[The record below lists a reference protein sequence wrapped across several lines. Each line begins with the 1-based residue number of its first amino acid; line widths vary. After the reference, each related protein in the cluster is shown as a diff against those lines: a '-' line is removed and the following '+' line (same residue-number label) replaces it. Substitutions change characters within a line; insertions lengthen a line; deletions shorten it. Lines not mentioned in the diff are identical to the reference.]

1 MHTCVRSRSSRVRA
15 IFSEMTAIPCS
26 SSAENAPLVYLAVL
40 LLSAPSS
47 CISVSLCARI
57 AACMAYFSLRC
68 YSETVPRRKHVVR
81 LLANGTGVASASGIF
96 FVYSSRHARLW
107 AAFRTRVG
115 TWSSRRKR
123 CKSRYPPTTTAAS
136 ICHARRSSPWLLR
149 SPHAPLR
156 PALGRVGSHA
166 TLLLHPHA
174 PMLRVP
180 VHPTSLPGPR
190 QLLRA
195 LSPLC
200 VSKRGPEFTPVS
212 DSLLS
217 WGRGLLATKSKA
229 QATAVHSLTAVL
241 SSSARSSGGSST
253 AASVIKPTQ
262 ERPTRRNLKHVDRT
276 GASRVLKRASLLP

>member
-1 MHTCVRSRSSRVRA
+1 MSSDCWPMAQAWRRRQE
-15 IFSEMTAIPCS
+15 S
-26 SSAENAPLVYLAVL
+26 
-40 LLSAPSS
+40 SS
-47 CISVSLCARI
+47 CILPA
-57 AACMAYFSLRC
+57 M
-68 YSETVPRRKHVVR
+68 P
-81 LLANGTGVASASGIF
+81 ASGPPS
-96 FVYSSRHARLW
+96 VPELGRGHRA
-107 AAFRTRVG
+107 G
-115 TWSSRRKR
+115 KR

-156 PALGRVGSHA
+156 PALGRVGSYA

-212 DSLLS
+212 DSLLF

-241 SSSARSSGGSST
+241 SSSARSSGGSSI

-262 ERPTRRNLKHVDRT
+262 ERPTRRNLKHVDRPALQ
-276 GASRVLKRASLLP
+276 GCSNVRDSCRREPLN